1 MFAQLSSFALAKLA
15 GFARKAFGVEPA
27 QSQTR
32 HCEERKRRSNP
43 AVRICHEKSSIRS
56 LGLLRYARNDGN
68 PCPPSFQVLLAT
80 SLRGANVARHCEER
94 SDEAIQQSV
103 IRQWIAS
110 PSARNDD
117 LLIIVMTSCLSSQ

>member
-15 GFARKAFGVEPA
+15 GFARKAFGVESA
-27 QSQTR
+27 QSQT
-32 HCEERKRRSNP
+32 
-43 AVRICHEKSSIRS
+43 
-56 LGLLRYARNDGN
+56 
-68 PCPPSFQVLLAT
+68 
-80 SLRGANVARHCEER
+80 RHCEER

-117 LLIIVMTSCLSSQ
+117 FLVIAMTICLPSQ